1 MEELARPRSWC
12 GGRPIGQSHNSVP
25 VKSYEQDPRYGP
37 RVELG
42 YARVSTAEQDLDR
55 QVDALQQA
63 GITPDRIYLDRKSG
77 ATTDRPGLRAAL
89 AYARGGDVVVV
100 HTLDR
105 LGRTAETLST

>member
-12 GGRPIGQSHNSVP
+12 GGRPTGQSHNSVP
-25 VKSYEQDPRYGP
+25 KKPYEQDPRYGP

-63 GITPDRIYLDRKSG
+63 GITPGPDLPGQEVRGDNGPARAAGG
-77 ATTDRPGLRAAL
+77 AGLRPW
-89 AYARGGDVVVV
+89 R
-100 HTLDR
+100 
-105 LGRTAETLST
+105 